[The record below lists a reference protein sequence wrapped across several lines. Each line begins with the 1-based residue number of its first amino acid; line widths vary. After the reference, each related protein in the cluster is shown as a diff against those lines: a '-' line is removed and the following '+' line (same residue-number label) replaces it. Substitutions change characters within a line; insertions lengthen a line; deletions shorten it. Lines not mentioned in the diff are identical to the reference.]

1 MFSIVLTILSGF
13 ASATPLRCIS
23 MRNQDCKIRPQVVSV
38 NGDELAFFHLVM
50 KQVNVV
56 VAVIISI
63 ILMQTFV
70 FLMLQKA

>member
-13 ASATPLRCIS
+13 ASANPLRCIS
-23 MRNQDCKIRPQVVSV
+23 MRNQDCKTRPQVVSV
-38 NGDELAFFHLVM
+38 NGDELAFFHLVL

>member
-13 ASATPLRCIS
+13 TSANSLSCIS
-23 MRNQDCKIRPQVVSV
+23 MRNQDCKTRPQVVSV
-38 NGDELAFFHLVM
+38 NGDELAFFHLVL

-63 ILMQTFV
+63 ICMQKLV
-70 FLMLQKA
+70 FLML

>member
-13 ASATPLRCIS
+13 TSANSLSCIS
-23 MRNQDCKIRPQVVSV
+23 MRNQDCKTRPQVVSV
-38 NGDELAFFHLVM
+38 NGDELAFFHLVL

-56 VAVIISI
+56 VTVIISI

-70 FLMLQKA
+70 FLML